1 MHLFK
6 KKIIEEPVKEQE
18 PEVEV
23 EEPPVEVEMEPPV
36 EEDND
41 EAKRKIK
48 KIKVVG
54 KLNKK

>member
-1 MHLFK
+1 MHLFRK
-6 KKIIEEPVKEQE
+6 QIVEEPVKEAE
-18 PEVEV
+18 PEV
-23 EEPPVEVEMEPPV
+23 EEPPVEMEPPV